1 MFIAPT
7 ILTPEGPKELPI
19 SFGSAEDAE
28 VLEAWAVDA
37 GHSDTAAAA
46 DAVEFAKLGGK
57 RWRYYSR
64 RGEAARSL
72 DDLMQRIAAAPK
84 SEIGFL
90 LVARPEQST
99 STSMLAMAWCR
110 RTWCNHLILDFLACH
125 PLAFDKRS
133 GYRGAGTA
141 MLVAM
146 GLISARLGT
155 PLLWG
160 EATEVSAGFYS
171 KNVLGGKP
179 VRDHFFIKLAR
190 TAKIAGCRAFFMNA
204 HLYPGSAPATDAF
217 GPAALREA
225 GPAHAGGA
233 DAASHHLLPA
243 RRAGAHGAAF

>member
-1 MFIAPT
+1 MCSSLVTMTSNAMFIAPT

-19 SFGSAEDAE
+19 AFGAAEDAE
-28 VLEAWAVDA
+28 VLEAWAVDE
-37 GHSDTAAAA
+37 GHSDNAAAA

-57 RWRYYSR
+57 RWRYYAR

-72 DDLMQRIAAAPK
+72 DDLTQRITAAPK

-90 LVARPEQST
+90 LVARPKQAT
-99 STSMLAMAWCR
+99 PTSMLAMAWCR

-146 GLISARLGT
+146 GLISARLDA

-171 KNVLGGKP
+171 KNALGGQP
-179 VRDHFFIKLAR
+179 VQDHFFIKGR
-190 TAKIAGCRAFFMNA
+190 
-204 HLYPGSAPATDAF
+204 HLRRLQKDGIKY
-217 GPAALREA
+217 AL
-225 GPAHAGGA
+225 
-233 DAASHHLLPA
+233 
-243 RRAGAHGAAF
+243 

>member
-64 RGEAARSL
+64 RGETARSL

-99 STSMLAMAWCR
+99 PTSTLAMAWCR

-146 GLISARLGT
+146 GLISTRLGA

-160 EATEVSAGFYS
+160 GHRGLRWLLQQERARGQTRAGSLFHQ
-171 KNVLGGKP
+171 GQA
-179 VRDHFFIKLAR
+179 LAA
-190 TAKIAGCRAFFMNA
+190 TAKGWHQVC
-204 HLYPGSAPATDAF
+204 
-217 GPAALREA
+217 
-225 GPAHAGGA
+225 
-233 DAASHHLLPA
+233 LLN
-243 RRAGAHGAAF
+243 H